1 MTDDIHE
8 RQPLPVRCGDSLFE
22 FVCSLSMSV
31 RQFESQLQQLDDT
44 IRRSSDGV
52 VAIRAAQD
60 ALNCLV
66 PVDSAAVFVCF
77 RNQSESLRFQ
87 LLAASSSSTEEMLA
101 AISRADESPDEIL
114 IQALAANAVHSLR
127 HPGKAETAAEQI
139 RHVITCRRPVT
150 DAISTVIAF
159 AVAEE
164 PADRRLV
171 QDAVHAI
178 ADCLFG
184 LVTKRLILNL
194 EQQQNC
200 RAIVDPIVH
209 DLLSTQDAT
218 DCARR
223 FVEHASSLLPETR
236 ISVCSRL
243 EDACR
248 VMAISGTSQP
258 DTSAAAVRLIEQI
271 AWELNLAERTG
282 RWIATAD
289 ATVLPTL
296 ITRCASAGIVQLR
309 CDAIQMDT
317 RSVSQ
322 TVLVERFNPQWDDRA
337 ETLLRTLVSGYQSA
351 VQRRKFPSTRAVPQG
366 FLKSPARKI
375 GAVLLGCLLALLII
389 PARFEIEVQ
398 GQLFPQERRRIF
410 APDDGLIEE
419 VIIESDQRVT
429 VGASLLKI
437 RNPEREL
444 ELNRVLGE
452 IETTASRLQAIRT
465 MRSGTGGLS
474 AIELAELGSEEQQM
488 EQKLKALR
496 EEQGLVEK
504 QIASL
509 TLTAPIEGIVYQRR
523 LQEQLTKRPV
533 QRGQM
538 LLEIGSDSGGWQLE
552 LLVPDTVAGYVRQ
565 AAVNQPPRVEYLR
578 AGQLQGSASAAVSSI
593 ALASHLEDGQLGCL
607 AFADVTTTSAADFRP
622 GESVTARIDCGRRS
636 LGFVWFRELIEFCQK
651 KMFAWL

>member
-1 MTDDIHE
+1 
-8 RQPLPVRCGDSLFE
+8 
-22 FVCSLSMSV
+22 MSV

-44 IRRSSDGV
+44 IRQSADGV

-60 ALNCLV
+60 ALNCLAS
-66 PVDSAAVFVCF
+66 VDAAAVFVCF

-87 LLAASSSSTEEMLA
+87 LLAASTSATEEIHA
-101 AISRADESPDEIL
+101 AILSAVESSEEFL
-114 IQALAANAVHSLR
+114 IQGIAGSAVQRPRQH
-127 HPGKAETAAEQI
+127 GKAESATERI

-150 DAISTVIAF
+150 DAISMIIAF

-194 EQQQNC
+194 ELQQNC

-209 DLLSTQDAT
+209 DLLSSQNAT

-243 EDACR
+243 EQTCN
-248 VMAISGTSQP
+248 VIAITGTSQP
-258 DTSAAAVRLIEQI
+258 DTSAAAVGLIEQI
-271 AWELNLAERTG
+271 AGGLSLSQHTG
-282 RWIATAD
+282 RWISTENAA
-289 ATVLPTL
+289 VLPTL
-296 ITRCASAGIVQLR
+296 LTRCAAAGVVQLR
-309 CDAIQMDT
+309 CDLIQMDT
-317 RSVSQ
+317 SPVHQ
-322 TVLVERFNPQWDDRA
+322 TVLVERFNAQWDDRA
-337 ETLLRTLVSGYQSA
+337 ETLLKTLISGYQTT
-351 VQRRKFPSTRAVPQG
+351 VQRRDFPSTLSARQG
-366 FLKSPARKI
+366 FFRSPARKI
-375 GAVLLGCLLALLII
+375 GAVLLGCLLALMII

-410 APDDGLIEE
+410 APDDGLIED
-419 VIIESDQRVT
+419 VLVESDQRVT

-452 IETTASRLQAIRT
+452 LETTASRLQAIRS
-465 MRSGTGGLS
+465 MRSVTGSLS

-488 EQKLKALR
+488 EQKLKTLR
-496 EEQGLVEK
+496 EEQGLVETE
-504 QIASL
+504 IASL

-552 LLVPDTVAGYVRQ
+552 LLIPDTLAGYVRH
-565 AAVNQPPRVEYLR
+565 AAKDQPPRVEYLR
-578 AGQLQGSASAAVSSI
+578 AGQLQSSASASVSSI
-593 ALASHLEDGQLGCL
+593 ALASHLEDGQLSCL
-607 AFADVTTTSAADFRP
+607 AFADVTMTGTSDFRP

-636 LGFVWFRELIEFCQK
+636 LGFVWFRELIEFFQK
-651 KMFAWL
+651 KRFAWL